1 MTVPKGKLKIVIVL
15 GGLPFATPR
24 VESKQS
30 WILYAAVKVLP
41 ARFAPRWRPSWT
53 GKHGKGL
60 NALQL
65 PIVGTYLTPA
75 LHTLLP
81 REKRKG
87 PSHLKAKRARLI
99 FVN

>member
-1 MTVPKGKLKIVIVL
+1 MNVQSKTGGQAGKRRPVYILMNVQSKT
-15 GGLPFATPR
+15 GGQAGKRRPVYIR
-24 VESKQS
+24 MNVQS
-30 WILYAAVKVLP
+30 
-41 ARFAPRWRPSWT
+41 RPSWT